1 MSLSV
6 TSTLAVLAMT
16 WSRECTLQR
25 PPPDLK
31 HPMISYW
38 PGYHHWQTSWSLIG
52 SEQPFSTR
60 PSTLGNVHLP
70 WGLDDELAIIMD
82 NIRLHSYAYLHHARG
97 TLGNAPHVGHLDC
110 LPHLAVLWSS
120 VTLAFVRVWGVCLTE
135 DTTCNIG
142 WFGAP
147 ANHGWTQSIIII
159 RKQIFKF
166 YMGSFSFPF
175 FNVKTSL
182 I

>member
-31 HPMISYW
+31 HPIISYW

-52 SEQPFSTR
+52 SGQPFSTK

-97 TLGNAPHVGHLDC
+97 TLGNAPHVGHLDY

-120 VTLAFVRVWGVCLTE
+120 VTLTFVRLWGACLTE
-135 DTTCNIG
+135 DDTCNIC

-147 ANHGWTQSIIII
+147 ANHGRTQSIIINNKLGKNI
-159 RKQIFKF
+159 QVLYGFIFN
-166 YMGSFSFPF
+166 SF
-175 FNVKTSL
+175 L
-182 I
+182 